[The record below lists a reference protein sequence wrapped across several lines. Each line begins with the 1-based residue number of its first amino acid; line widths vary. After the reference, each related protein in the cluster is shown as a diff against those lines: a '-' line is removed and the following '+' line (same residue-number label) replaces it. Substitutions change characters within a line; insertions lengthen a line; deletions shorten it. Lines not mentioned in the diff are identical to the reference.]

1 MTDAEILSRANRA
14 RDLLD
19 NQEFENAVQAVRQ
32 ALLDRFEECPIRDKE
47 GQHEIKLMSKLLGDV
62 KANLQSVVDSGKV
75 VTHRI
80 SMLDRARKG
89 IHAFRN

>member
-1 MTDAEILSRANRA
+1 MNDAEILARADRA

-19 NQEFENAVQAVRQ
+19 NQEFENAVRAVRQ

-47 GQHEIKLMSKLLGDV
+47 GQHEIKLMLKLLGDV

>member
-1 MTDAEILSRANRA
+1 MTDAEILSRADRA

-47 GQHEIKLMSKLLGDV
+47 GQHEIKLMLKLLGDV